1 MGTSQ
6 TPDDAKKTLRKRFA
20 EQFLATDL
28 RWSFFVAALY
38 SYRFDTVLKPF
49 PPQYMKDN
57 GEKDVKK
64 LEKIVDRIPKL
75 NQLGTEISSEVQ
87 ELLAWVT
94 DNKNWSLSL
103 TELSKFDEI
112 QVLTKDS
119 GVSAVKPN
127 YVFEVN
133 YSEAANTK
141 FQDVRKGRELLYAY
155 HGSRLENFHSILH
168 HGLAS
173 HMNKVGVF
181 GEGTYLSGELSVSLH
196 YSPMGRSWERS
207 GLGDKLSCV
216 AVCEM
221 IDDPSVKCQVKD
233 NNNRSRAGD
242 SMAGD
247 VPEKYYI
254 VQNNDV
260 IRIKYLLV
268 YCQKSVSQRGSTSAI
283 RSWCF
288 RHKFLLMMIVYVFI
302 LIIVGL
308 ANSKTFRYQLKKFSL
323 FKQR

>member
-1 MGTSQ
+1 MGTDQ
-6 TPDDAKKTLRKRFA
+6 KTVVTEVLKKRLS
-20 EQFLATDL
+20 EDFLATDL

-49 PPQYMKDN
+49 PPQFLNEN
-57 GEKDVKK
+57 GEKDMKK
-64 LEKIVDRIPKL
+64 LERVVDKVPKL
-75 NQLGTEISSEVQ
+75 NQLESSNGEVQ
-87 ELLAWVT
+87 DLLTWVT
-94 DNKNWSLSL
+94 DTKNFSIVK
-103 TELSKFDEI
+103 TELSKFEEI
-112 QVLTKDS
+112 QALTKDS

-127 YVFEVN
+127 FVFEVT
-133 YSEAANTK
+133 YSQAADAK
-141 FQDVRKGRELLYAY
+141 FQDLRKGRELLYAY

-181 GEGTYLSGELSVSLH
+181 GEGTYLSSELSVSLH

-207 GLGDKLSCV
+207 SLGDKLSCV

-221 IDDPSVKCQVKD
+221 IDHPSVKCQVKD

-242 SMAGD
+242 SMAGR
-247 VPEKYYI
+247 VPDKYYV
-254 VQNNDV
+254 VQNNEV
-260 IRIKYLLV
+260 IRVKYLLV

-288 RHKFLLMMIVYVFI
+288 RHKFLLMMIVYALI

-308 ANSKTFRYQLKKFSL
+308 ANSKTFRYQLRKFGM

>member
-1 MGTSQ
+1 MGTDQ
-6 TPDDAKKTLRKRFA
+6 KTVVTEVLKKRLS
-20 EQFLATDL
+20 EDFLATDL

-38 SYRFDTVLKPF
+38 SYRFETVLKPF
-49 PPQYMKDN
+49 PPQFLNEN
-57 GEKDVKK
+57 GEKDMKK
-64 LEKIVDRIPKL
+64 LERMVDKVPKL
-75 NQLGTEISSEVQ
+75 NQLESSNGEVQ
-87 ELLAWVT
+87 DLLTWVT
-94 DNKNWSLSL
+94 DTKNFSIVK
-103 TELSKFDEI
+103 TELSKFEEI
-112 QVLTKDS
+112 QAMTKDS

-127 YVFEVN
+127 FVFEVT
-133 YSEAANTK
+133 YSQAADAK
-141 FQDVRKGRELLYAY
+141 FHDLRKGRELLYAY

-181 GEGTYLSGELSVSLH
+181 GEGTYLSSELSVSLH

-207 GLGDKLSCV
+207 SLGDKLSCV

-221 IDDPSVKCQVKD
+221 IDHPSVKCQVKD

-242 SMAGD
+242 SMAGR
-247 VPEKYYI
+247 VPDKYYV
-254 VQNNDV
+254 VQNNEV
-260 IRIKYLLV
+260 IRVKYLLV

-288 RHKFLLMMIVYVFI
+288 RHKFLLMMIVYALI

-308 ANSKTFRYQLKKFSL
+308 ANSKTFRYQLRKFGM

>member
-1 MGTSQ
+1 MGTDQ
-6 TPDDAKKTLRKRFA
+6 KTVVTEVLKKRLS
-20 EQFLATDL
+20 EDFLATDL
-28 RWSFFVAALY
+28 RWSFFIAALY
-38 SYRFDTVLKPF
+38 SYRFETVLKPF
-49 PPQYMKDN
+49 PPQFLNEN
-57 GEKDVKK
+57 GEKDMKK
-64 LEKIVDRIPKL
+64 LERVVDKVPKL
-75 NQLGTEISSEVQ
+75 NQLESSNGEVQ
-87 ELLAWVT
+87 DLLTWVT
-94 DNKNWSLSL
+94 DTKNFSIVK
-103 TELSKFDEI
+103 TELSKFEEI
-112 QVLTKDS
+112 QAMTKDS

-127 YVFEVN
+127 FVFEVT
-133 YSEAANTK
+133 YSQAADAK
-141 FQDVRKGRELLYAY
+141 FQDLRKGRELLYAY

-181 GEGTYLSGELSVSLH
+181 GEGTYLSSELSVSLH

-207 GLGDKLSCV
+207 SLGDKLSCV

-221 IDDPSVKCQVKD
+221 IDHPSVKCQVKD

-242 SMAGD
+242 SMAGK
-247 VPEKYYI
+247 VPDKYYV
-254 VQNNDV
+254 VQNNEV
-260 IRIKYLLV
+260 IRVKYLLV

-288 RHKFLLMMIVYVFI
+288 RHKFLLMMIVYALI

-308 ANSKTFRYQLKKFSL
+308 ANSKTFRYQLRKFGM

>member
-1 MGTSQ
+1 MGTDQ
-6 TPDDAKKTLRKRFA
+6 KTVVTEVLKKRLS
-20 EQFLATDL
+20 EDFLATDL

-38 SYRFDTVLKPF
+38 SYRFETVLKPF
-49 PPQYMKDN
+49 PPQFLNEN
-57 GEKDVKK
+57 GEKDMKK
-64 LEKIVDRIPKL
+64 LERVVDKVPKL
-75 NQLGTEISSEVQ
+75 NQLESSNGEVQ
-87 ELLAWVT
+87 DLLTWVT
-94 DNKNWSLSL
+94 DTKNFSIVK
-103 TELSKFDEI
+103 TELSKFEEI
-112 QVLTKDS
+112 QAMTKDS

-127 YVFEVN
+127 FVFEVT
-133 YSEAANTK
+133 YSQAADAK
-141 FQDVRKGRELLYAY
+141 FQDLRKGRELLYAY

-181 GEGTYLSGELSVSLH
+181 GEGTYLSSELSVSLH

-207 GLGDKLSCV
+207 SLGDKLSCV

-221 IDDPSVKCQVKD
+221 IDHPSVKCQVKD

-242 SMAGD
+242 SMAGR
-247 VPEKYYI
+247 VPDKYYV
-254 VQNNDV
+254 VQNNEV
-260 IRIKYLLV
+260 IRVKYLLV

-288 RHKFLLMMIVYVFI
+288 RHKFLLMMIVYALI

-308 ANSKTFRYQLKKFSL
+308 ANSKTFRYQLRKFGM

>member
-1 MGTSQ
+1 MGTDQ
-6 TPDDAKKTLRKRFA
+6 TQLDTAVLERRLS

-28 RWSFFVAALY
+28 RWSLFVAALY

-49 PPQYMKDN
+49 PSQFLKEN
-57 GEKDVKK
+57 GEKDMKK
-64 LEKIVDRIPKL
+64 LERTVDKVPKL
-75 NQLGTEISSEVQ
+75 SELKSCSIEIQ
-87 ELLAWVT
+87 GLLSWVT
-94 DNKNWSLSL
+94 DVKNFSIIM

-112 QVLTKDS
+112 QALTKDS
-119 GVSAVKPN
+119 GVSAVRPN
-127 YVFEVN
+127 FVFELT
-133 YSEAANTK
+133 YSQAADAK
-141 FQDVRKGRELLYAY
+141 FQDVRNGRDLFYAY

-173 HMNKVGVF
+173 HLNKVGVF
-181 GEGTYLSGELSVSLH
+181 GEGTYLSSELSVSLH

-207 GLGDKLSCV
+207 SLGDKLSCV

-242 SMAGD
+242 SMAGK
-247 VPEKYYI
+247 VPDKYYI

-260 IRIKYLLV
+260 IRVKYLLV
-268 YCQKSVSQRGSTSAI
+268 YCQKSVSQRGSTSAL

-288 RHKFLLMMIVYVFI
+288 RHKFLLMMIMYALI

-308 ANSKTFRYQLKKFSL
+308 ANSKTFRYQLKKFGM

>member
-1 MGTSQ
+1 MGTDQ
-6 TPDDAKKTLRKRFA
+6 TTVDTEVLKRRLS
-20 EQFLATDL
+20 ENFLATDL
-28 RWSFFVAALY
+28 RWSFFVSALY

-49 PPQYMKDN
+49 PPHFLKEN
-57 GEKDVKK
+57 GEKDMKK
-64 LEKIVDRIPKL
+64 LERVVDKVPKL
-75 NQLGTEISSEVQ
+75 SQLESSNGEIQ
-87 ELLAWVT
+87 DLLTWVT
-94 DNKNWSLSL
+94 DTKNFSIVK
-103 TELSKFDEI
+103 TALSKFEEI
-112 QVLTKDS
+112 QALTKDS

-127 YVFEVN
+127 FIFEVT
-133 YSEAANTK
+133 YSQAADAK
-141 FQDVRKGRELLYAY
+141 FQDVRKGRELLFAY

-181 GEGTYLSGELSVSLH
+181 GEGTYLSSELSVSLH

-207 GLGDKLSCV
+207 SLGDKLSCV

-221 IDDPSVKCQVKD
+221 IDHPSVKCQVKD

-242 SMAGD
+242 SMAGQ
-247 VPEKYYI
+247 VPDKYYV
-254 VQNNDV
+254 VQNNEV
-260 IRIKYLLV
+260 IRVKYLLV

-288 RHKFLLMMIVYVFI
+288 RHKFLLMMIVYALI

-308 ANSKTFRYQLKKFSL
+308 ANSKTFRYQLKKFGM

>member
-1 MGTSQ
+1 MGDQRPPVDTE
-6 TPDDAKKTLRKRFA
+6 TLRKRLSDH
-20 EQFLATDL
+20 FLATDL
-28 RWSFFVAALY
+28 RWSLFVAALY

-49 PPQYMKDN
+49 PPQYIKN
-57 GEKDVKK
+57 GEKDMKN
-64 LEKIVDRIPKL
+64 LEKIVDKVPKL
-75 NQLGTEISSEVQ
+75 NQLGEDSDSEIQ

-94 DNKNWSLSL
+94 DNRSWWL
-103 TELSKFDEI
+103 TMTDLSKFDDI
-112 QVLTKDS
+112 QALTKDS
-119 GVSAVKPN
+119 GVSAVRPN
-127 YVFEVN
+127 FVFEVN
-133 YSEAANTK
+133 YSEANNAK
-141 FQDVRKGRELLYAY
+141 FQDIRKGRELLYAY
-155 HGSRLENFHSILH
+155 HGSRLENFYSILH

-207 GLGDKLSCV
+207 SLGDKLSCV

-221 IDDPSVKCQVKD
+221 IDDPSVKCQVKN

-242 SMAGD
+242 SMAGE

-268 YCQKSVSQRGSTSAI
+268 YCQKSSTHRRSTSAF

-288 RHKFLLMMIVYVFI
+288 RHKFLLMMIVYAFI

-308 ANSKTFRYQLKKFSL
+308 ANSKTFRYQLKKFGI

>member
-1 MGTSQ
+1 MGTDQ
-6 TPDDAKKTLRKRFA
+6 KTVVTEVLKKRLS
-20 EQFLATDL
+20 EDFLATDL

-38 SYRFDTVLKPF
+38 SYRFETVLKPF
-49 PPQYMKDN
+49 PLQFLNEN
-57 GEKDVKK
+57 GEKDMKK
-64 LEKIVDRIPKL
+64 LERVVDKVPKL
-75 NQLGTEISSEVQ
+75 NQLEFSNSEVQ
-87 ELLAWVT
+87 DLLTWVT
-94 DNKNWSLSL
+94 DTKNFSIVK
-103 TELSKFDEI
+103 TELSKFEEI
-112 QVLTKDS
+112 QAMTKDS

-127 YVFEVN
+127 FVFEVN
-133 YSEAANTK
+133 YSQGADAK
-141 FQDVRKGRELLYAY
+141 FQDLRKGRELLYAY

-181 GEGTYLSGELSVSLH
+181 GEGTYLSSELSVSLH

-207 GLGDKLSCV
+207 SLGDKLSCV

-221 IDDPSVKCQVKD
+221 IDHPSVKCQVKD

-242 SMAGD
+242 SMAGR
-247 VPEKYYI
+247 VPDKYYV
-254 VQNNDV
+254 VQNNEV
-260 IRIKYLLV
+260 IRVKYLLV

-288 RHKFLLMMIVYVFI
+288 RHKFLLMMIVYALI

-308 ANSKTFRYQLKKFSL
+308 ANSKTFRYQLRKFGM